1 MECDSSIEVLN
12 TSSDEEE
19 REMSVQEQNRQEEH
33 LENVISDLAAGD
45 DDSIECDS
53 IASLN
58 FLRPVTKKAQMK
70 LTRRNTM

>member
-33 LENVISDLAAGD
+33 LEKVISDLAAG